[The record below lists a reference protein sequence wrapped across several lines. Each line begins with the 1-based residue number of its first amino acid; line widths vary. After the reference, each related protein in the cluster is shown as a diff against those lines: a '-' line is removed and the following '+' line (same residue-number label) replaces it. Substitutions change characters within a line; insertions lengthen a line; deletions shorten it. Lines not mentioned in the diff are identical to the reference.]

1 MSTPPYGQR
10 EPKVRMERRKRNW
23 LEWEFWG
30 ELIGEMF
37 VVLLRLAGKAIKGLF
52 D

>member
-1 MSTPPYGQR
+1 MSLYEQN

-23 LEWEFWG
+23 LEWGFWG
-30 ELIGEMF
+30 DLAGEAF
-37 VVLLRLAGKAIKGLF
+37 VLLLRLAGKAIKGLF